1 MRTPT
6 TEESVLC
13 GLVVPIQHTSH
24 HLSPREVRCG
34 GVALP
39 GKYCR
44 ALFLPLEW
52 GRVTAGVL
60 RIAKFFGPRFRGC
73 DALGWFPPRG
83 PLGLPGAA
91 QPPTPGGLAS
101 LEAHGAPWGP
111 PARGGRRE
119 PRPAGRAGVRGF
131 RERGSHARAR
141 PHSPRHKKKR
151 PSRRPTVSISRG
163 SKNPQRITFRSDG
176 SGYQSMATEGTVPFA
191 RKKNPPNHRA
201 VVT

>member
-1 MRTPT
+1 MTHRRHQWIKKGRYLCMRTPT

-60 RIAKFFGPRFRGC
+60 RIAKFFGPRLRGC
-73 DALGWFPPRG
+73 DALGWFPPPRAVG
-83 PLGLPGAA
+83 ASRSRAATDPGGVGLPGGARRA
-91 QPPTPGGLAS
+91 L
-101 LEAHGAPWGP
+101 GAPCSGRAKRAP
-111 PARGGRRE
+111 PRGACGS
-119 PRPAGRAGVRGF
+119 PGISRAGV
-131 RERGSHARAR
+131 AR
-141 PHSPRHKKKR
+141 PSAATQ
-151 PSRRPTVSISRG
+151 PT
-163 SKNPQRITFRSDG
+163 P
-176 SGYQSMATEGTVPFA
+176 
-191 RKKNPPNHRA
+191 
-201 VVT
+201 